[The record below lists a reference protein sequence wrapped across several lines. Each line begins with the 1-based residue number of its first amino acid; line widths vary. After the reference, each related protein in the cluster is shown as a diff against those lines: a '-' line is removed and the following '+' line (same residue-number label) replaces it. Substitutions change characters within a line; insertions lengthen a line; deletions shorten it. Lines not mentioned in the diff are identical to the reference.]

1 VSSGSLTVLIV
12 LVTLIHVAAF
22 AVMIVIRVRRN
33 EVDGTTGDSALIT
46 PCAVCGEPATRRSY
60 DGLDPNERRDPHTGR
75 PYSTDMS
82 HYQALCGAHTSANQL
97 PTAARQR
104 ESDLQNRAFSW
115 GAVEPDPAAES
126 FGAVLEAD

>member
-1 VSSGSLTVLIV
+1 VSSGSLTVLII

-33 EVDGTTGDSALIT
+33 EVDGTTGGNALIT
-46 PCAVCGEPATRRSY
+46 PCAVCGEPATHRSY

-75 PYSTDMS
+75 SYSTDMS
-82 HYQALCGAHTSANQL
+82 YYQPLCGAHTSAIQ
-97 PTAARQR
+97 PSAAARQR
-104 ESDLQNRAFSW
+104 ESDLQDRALTRR
-115 GAVEPDPAAES
+115 AVEPDPAAES